1 MIVTLYFER
10 CLSTVRSAYNLLLN
24 GYLEKYPNIRFIL
37 SHGGGGLPVMARRIV
52 QEYLHK
58 VNQPDNKDLFREKMS
73 LLQNLYYDTAQKG
86 IAIFNSLRD
95 FCGSD
100 HIVFGSDIP
109 FQPAFEVGMIQKEL
123 SAYEGFSLEEKE
135 KIRAGSGLK
144 KRSLVRSWQ

>member
-52 QEYLHK
+52 REYLRK
-58 VNQPDNKDLFREKMS
+58 VNQPDNEYLFREKMS
-73 LLQNLYYDTAQKG
+73 LLQTLYYDTAQKG
-86 IAIFNSLRD
+86 VAMLNSLNE

-100 HIVFGSDIP
+100 HIVFGSDTP
-109 FQPAFEVGMIQKEL
+109 FQPGFEVGMIQKEL
-123 SAYEGFSLEEKE
+123 SAYEGFSAEEKE
-135 KIRAGSGLK
+135 KIREGSDLK
-144 KRSLVRSWQ
+144 KRSLERSL